1 MEKFVFFLLLLLI
14 QQVTIRILSDHLEPP
29 TIRFVFFFRRMS
41 AATTKRIMLH
51 FHSLFSLFKSLFH
64 FFTTKY
70 IPVKVF
76 AKYLSGL
83 IFNGVFRIDGYDK
96 AYPHLEKGL
105 TNPFRI
111 ARINKNNFR

>member
-1 MEKFVFFLLLLLI
+1 
-14 QQVTIRILSDHLEPP
+14 
-29 TIRFVFFFRRMS
+29 
-41 AATTKRIMLH
+41 MLH
-51 FHSLFSLFKSLFH
+51 FHSLFSLFKSLFN

-105 TNPFRI
+105 ANPFRV
-111 ARINKNNFR
+111 ARIDKNNFRQKLYTISEGLYDLIRFNKLQSA